1 MCINSKLNVV
11 EIVVNERAFN
21 SNNYIDGNYTVIRW
35 IKICIIIMVI
45 TKVKK
50 EAKNLALPIGTI
62 PNVKKWV
69 YYDRPGVT
77 TSWNDDEL
85 QLHIMHNSIYLDTVI
100 SRYIGRGSNVDFE
113 FVYLCE

>member
-35 IKICIIIMVI
+35 MKICIVNMVI
-45 TKVKK
+45 SKVKK
-50 EAKNLALPIGTI
+50 EALNEILPIGTI
-62 PNVKKWV
+62 PNVKKWI

-77 TSWNDDEL
+77 TSWKEDEL
-85 QLHIMHNSIYLDTVI
+85 QLHIMYNSIYLDTVI
-100 SRYIGRGSNVDFE
+100 SRYIGWKSNIDFE